1 MLNLSIFLE
10 AGAANYPE
18 REAVVYGGDRL
29 TYAALNARANQ
40 VANLLIS
47 RGIRPGDKVAVS
59 CPNIP
64 EFPVVYNGILKAGA
78 TVVPL
83 NIMLKDREIVYH
95 LTDSEAKAYF
105 CFAGSPALPSG
116 QAGRSAFD
124 QVAGCEHFFFL
135 TADDATTHPLG
146 DSESMTDAIS
156 GRPATFETV
165 ATHPEDTAAI
175 LYTSGTTGQPKGA
188 ELSHSNL
195 VLNALAA
202 NRTFDSHESRP
213 DRYLLVLPLF
223 HSFAQTMNMNA
234 GFSTGATLVLQQR
247 FDPES
252 VLEIM
257 RTERITV
264 FSGVPTMYWG
274 LLEALRTRTGDHT
287 PSGIA
292 LRLALSGGSPLP
304 ATLFEQFTDTF
315 GLHILE
321 GYGLSETSPM
331 ALAQPPGGLNK
342 PGSIG
347 VPIWG
352 VEARL
357 VDDQWESIEGA
368 DVFGEIAV
376 RGHNVMKGYF
386 KRPGDTAAVMNDGWL
401 RTGDIARR
409 DHDGYYYIID
419 RAKDMIIRGGY
430 NVYPREIEEVLMRH
444 KAVSLAAV
452 IGVQNDRHGEEVK
465 AFVIPHTGA
474 AITETELVAWCKEQ
488 MANYKYPRLIEF
500 VSELPTTATGK
511 VLKRDLPR

>member
-10 AGAANYPE
+10 SGAANYPE
-18 REAVVYGGDRL
+18 REAVVHDGTRL
-29 TYAALNARANQ
+29 TYAELNARANQ
-40 VANLLIS
+40 VANLLVA
-47 RGIRPGDKVAVS
+47 RGIHPGDKVAVS
-59 CPNIP
+59 CPNIAA
-64 EFPVVYNGILKAGA
+64 FPIVYNGILKAGA

-105 CFAGSPALPSG
+105 CFEGTPAHPLG
-116 QAGRSAFD
+116 QAGRAAYD
-124 QVAGCEHFFFL
+124 HVAGCEHFFVL
-135 TADDATTHPLG
+135 TAGAEPAHPLG
-146 DSESMTDAIS
+146 DSESFSAAIS
-156 GRPATFETV
+156 GQPTTFETV

-188 ELSHSNL
+188 ELTHSNL
-195 VLNALAA
+195 VLNALTA
-202 NRTFDSHESRP
+202 NRTFDSHESRL

-247 FDPES
+247 FDPEA

-257 RTERITV
+257 RQERITV

-274 LLEALRTRTGDHT
+274 LLEALRMRGGDQG

-304 ATLFEQFTDTF
+304 STLFEQFTEIF

-352 VEARL
+352 VQVRL
-357 VDDQWESIEGA
+357 VDDHWESIEGA
-368 DVFGEIAV
+368 DALGEIAV

-386 KRPGDTAAVMNDGWL
+386 KRPEDTDAVMNDGWL

-409 DHDGYYYIID
+409 DSDGYYYIVD

-444 KAVSLAAV
+444 DAVSLAAV
-452 IGVQNDRHGEEVK
+452 IGVPSDRHGEEVK
-465 AFVIPHTGA
+465 AFVIPRAGA

-488 MANYKYPRLIEF
+488 MANYKYPRMIEF
-500 VSELPTTATGK
+500 VSELPTTETGK
-511 VLKRDLPR
+511 VLKRHLPR

>member
-1 MLNLSIFLE
+1 MLNLSLFLE
-10 AGAANYPE
+10 SGAANYPE
-18 REAVVYGGDRL
+18 REAVVHGGDRL
-29 TYAALNARANQ
+29 TYATVNALANQ
-40 VANLLIS
+40 VANLLVS
-47 RGIRPGDKVAVS
+47 RGIRAGDKVAVS

-64 EFPVVYNGILKAGA
+64 AFPIVYNGVLKAGA

-83 NIMLKDREIVYH
+83 NIMLKEREIAYH
-95 LTDSEAKAYF
+95 LNDSEAKAYL
-105 CFAGSPALPSG
+105 CFAGTPALPVG
-116 QAGRSAFD
+116 QAGRAAFD
-124 QVAGCEHFFFL
+124 QANSCEHFFVL
-135 TADDATTHPLG
+135 TADDEPAHLLTG
-146 DSESMTDAIS
+146 SESMTQAMSDQPT
-156 GRPATFETV
+156 GFETV
-165 ATHPEDTAAI
+165 ATRPEDTAAI
-175 LYTSGTTGQPKGA
+175 LYSSGTTGQPKGA

-202 NRTFDSHESRP
+202 NRTFNSHESRP

-247 FDPES
+247 FDPDA
-252 VLEIM
+252 VLDIM
-257 RTERITV
+257 QRERITV

-274 LLEALRTRTGDHT
+274 LLESLRVRAGDHA

-304 ATLFEQFTDTF
+304 ATLFEQFTETF

-357 VDDQWESIEGA
+357 VDDHWATIDGA
-368 DVFGEIAV
+368 DLVGEIAV

-386 KRPGDTAAVMNDGWL
+386 NRPDDTAAVTHNGWL

-409 DHDGYYYIID
+409 DEDGFYYIID

-430 NVYPREIEEVLMRH
+430 NVYPREIEEALMRH
-444 KAVSLAAV
+444 SAVSLAAV
-452 IGVQNDRHGEEVK
+452 IGVPNERHGEEVK
-465 AFVIPHTGA
+465 AFVIPRAGSD
-474 AITETELVAWCKEQ
+474 ITEADLVAWCKEQ

-500 VSELPTTATGK
+500 VSELPTTETGK
-511 VLKRDLPR
+511 VLKRHLPR

>member
-1 MLNLSIFLE
+1 
-10 AGAANYPE
+10 
-18 REAVVYGGDRL
+18 
-29 TYAALNARANQ
+29 
-40 VANLLIS
+40 
-47 RGIRPGDKVAVS
+47 
-59 CPNIP
+59 
-64 EFPVVYNGILKAGA
+64 
-78 TVVPL
+78 
-83 NIMLKDREIVYH
+83 
-95 LTDSEAKAYF
+95 
-105 CFAGSPALPSG
+105 
-116 QAGRSAFD
+116 
-124 QVAGCEHFFFL
+124 
-135 TADDATTHPLG
+135 
-146 DSESMTDAIS
+146 MTQAIS
-156 GRPATFETV
+156 DQPTVFETV
-165 ATHPEDTAAI
+165 VTHPEDTAAI

-202 NRTFDSHESRP
+202 NRTFNSHESRP

-247 FDPES
+247 FDPDA
-252 VLEIM
+252 VLDIM
-257 RTERITV
+257 QRERITV

-274 LLEALRTRTGDHT
+274 LLEALRLRAGDHA
-287 PSGIA
+287 PSDIA

-304 ATLFEQFTDTF
+304 ATLFEQFTETF

-357 VDDQWESIEGA
+357 VDDHWATIDGA
-368 DVFGEIAV
+368 DVVGEIAV

-386 KRPGDTAAVMNDGWL
+386 NRPEDTAAVMHNGWL

-409 DHDGYYYIID
+409 DEDGFYYIID

-430 NVYPREIEEVLMRH
+430 NVYPREIEEALMRH
-444 KAVSLAAV
+444 RDVSLAAV
-452 IGVQNDRHGEEVK
+452 IGVPNDRHGEEVK
-465 AFVIPHTGA
+465 AFVIPRAGSD
-474 AITETELVAWCKEQ
+474 ITETDLVAWCKEQ
-488 MANYKYPRLIEF
+488 MASYKYPRLIEF
-500 VSELPTTATGK
+500 VSELPTTETGK
-511 VLKRDLPR
+511 VLKRHLPR